1 MAIKTANNQSMT
13 AITSLPSGV
22 SAKSLILLATET
34 ASGDATITFDSNIDS
49 TYKEYI
55 FKFYDLNPATD
66 EKDFMF
72 NGRDGGASYD
82 AIKTTAMMKAYHDEA
97 DTETSLGYDT
107 GRDILQGTGFQ
118 ILIQDIGNGADES
131 AAGELHLFNPS
142 STTFVKHFISRST
155 NAHKDNYATDI
166 YVSGYF
172 NTTSAIDAIQFKMA
186 SGNLDVGDICLY
198 GIK

>member
-142 STTFVKHFISRST
+142 STTFVKHFYCRM
-155 NAHKDNYATDI
+155 NGLYFQNYSFDVYTA
-166 YVSGYF
+166 GYF
-172 NTTSAIDAIQFKMA
+172 NTTTAIDGVQFKFD
-186 SGNLDVGDICLY
+186 SGDFDGTIKMY
-198 GIK
+198 GVA

>member
-142 STTFVKHFISRST
+142 STTFVKHFYCRM
-155 NAHKDNYATDI
+155 NGLYFQNYSFDVYTA
-166 YVSGYF
+166 GYF
-172 NTTSAIDAIQFKMA
+172 NTTTAIDGVQFKFD
-186 SGNLDVGDICLY
+186 SGNFDGTIKMY
-198 GIK
+198 GVA

>member
-1 MAIKTANNQSMT
+1 MALITANNQSMT

-72 NGRDGGASYD
+72 NGRDGGSSYD

-142 STTFVKHFISRST
+142 STTFVKHFYCRM
-155 NAHKDNYATDI
+155 NGLYFQNYSFDVYTA
-166 YVSGYF
+166 GYF
-172 NTTSAIDAIQFKMA
+172 NTTTAIDGVQFKFD
-186 SGNLDVGDICLY
+186 SGNFDGTIKMY
-198 GIK
+198 GVA

>member
-72 NGRDGGASYD
+72 NGRDGGSSYD

-142 STTFVKHFISRST
+142 STTFVKHFYCRM
-155 NAHKDNYATDI
+155 NGLYFQNYSFDVYTA
-166 YVSGYF
+166 GYF
-172 NTTSAIDAIQFKMA
+172 NTTTAIDGVQFKFD
-186 SGNLDVGDICLY
+186 SGNFDGTIKMY
-198 GIK
+198 GVA